1 MVKYSCFFLLSGHG
15 ASESSFHDLCS
26 SVSGE
31 VNRPKKMIESEVGYG
46 DWRFLTKAINGVDFL
61 PSSQIEDLLKRL
73 ASVKHFIKALSIR
86 ILQIQ
91 VTVVGD
97 VSEFNGVSL
106 DPSTLKLLG
115 DLNAIL
121 DIAVSFTE

>member
-1 MVKYSCFFLLSGHG
+1 
-15 ASESSFHDLCS
+15 
-26 SVSGE
+26 
-31 VNRPKKMIESEVGYG
+31 MIESEVGYG